1 MAETPPRKPRKKAA
15 PRKDG
20 ALVVVP
26 DLINDDERA
35 NKAYWVRA
43 EQHLT
48 WDEVA
53 LAVGY
58 PSPDAARVS
67 VRSYLERAAI
77 QLGNERRMRAL
88 EHELN
93 LYDKIE
99 TVLMPRMLDGDLK
112 AIDGIMRA
120 SMNRAKLSG
129 LLDMEHEKD
138 GTRTV
143 VVSVERFAET
153 MKEIA
158 LESQRA
164 KIEGKGA

>member
-1 MAETPPRKPRKKAA
+1 MTETPPRKPRKKAA

-26 DLINDDERA
+26 DLATDDERA
-35 NKAYWVRA
+35 NQAYWARNDR
-43 EQHLT
+43 HLT

-67 VRSYLERAAI
+67 VRSYLERAALD
-77 QLGNERRMRAL
+77 LGNRRRQQAL
-88 EHELN
+88 EHELA

-99 TVLMPRMLDGDLK
+99 TVLMPRVLDGDLK

-129 LLDMEHEKD
+129 LLEVDKEKT
-138 GTRTV
+138 GARTV

-153 MKEIA
+153 MREIA
-158 LESQRA
+158 
-164 KIEGKGA
+164 EGRGA